1 MVGFYINRAYNQ
13 EVMKLI
19 DYLSQAE
26 AKGQAIGHFNV
37 SNLEML
43 KAVWLAASELSLP
56 VIVGVSEGER
66 DFIGIK
72 QIADLVKGLRQEHNY
87 PIFLNADHTY
97 SLNRIK
103 EVVAAGYDSV
113 IFDGSNLPIE
123 ENIKITKQVV
133 DYVKDNNPDIL
144 VEGELGYIGASSKI
158 LDELPTD
165 VDLSPTAL
173 PTDQDAREYVLATG
187 VDLLSPAVGNIHG
200 MLKNSVNPHLV
211 IEKIS
216 SIRQAVDIPLVLH
229 GGSGISDDDFIK
241 AIKAGISQIHIST
254 EMRIAYR
261 DALRKSLQDN
271 PDELAPYRLL
281 KPTVAEVYKVVKRRL
296 ELFAN
301 LI

>member
-1 MVGFYINRAYNQ
+1 M
-13 EVMKLI
+13 MKLI
-19 DYLSQAE
+19 DYLKEAE
-26 AKGQAIGHFNV
+26 DKRQAIGHFNI

-66 DFIGIK
+66 DFIGVK
-72 QIADLVKGLRQEHNY
+72 QVADMVKSLRQEHNY

-97 SLNRIK
+97 SLDRIK

-113 IFDGSNLPIE
+113 IFDSSNLPVE
-123 ENIKITKQVV
+123 ENIKLTKQVV
-133 DYVKDNNPDIL
+133 DYVKNNNPDIL

-158 LDELPTD
+158 LEELPQD

-173 PTDQDAREYVLATG
+173 PTADDARQYVLATG

-200 MLKNSVNPHLV
+200 MLKNSVNPKL
-211 IEKIS
+211 
-216 SIRQAVDIPLVLH
+216 SIDNILSIKKAVNVPLVLH
-229 GGSGISDDDFIK
+229 GGSGISDDDFVK

-281 KPTVAEVYKVVKRRL
+281 KPTVVEVQKVVRRRL
-296 ELFAN
+296 QLFAS
-301 LI
+301 LV

>member
-1 MVGFYINRAYNQ
+1 M
-13 EVMKLI
+13 MKLI
-19 DYLSQAE
+19 DYLKEAE
-26 AKGQAIGHFNV
+26 DKRQAIGHFNI

-66 DFIGIK
+66 DFIGVK
-72 QIADLVKGLRQEHNY
+72 QVADMVKSLRQEHNY

-97 SLNRIK
+97 SLDRIK
-103 EVVAAGYDSV
+103 EVVATGYDSV
-113 IFDGSNLPIE
+113 IFDSSNLPVE
-123 ENIKITKQVV
+123 ENIKLTKQVV
-133 DYVKDNNPDIL
+133 DYVKNNNPDIL

-158 LDELPTD
+158 LEELPQD

-173 PTDQDAREYVLATG
+173 PTADDARQYVLATG

-200 MLKNSVNPHLV
+200 MLKNSVNPKL
-211 IEKIS
+211 
-216 SIRQAVDIPLVLH
+216 SIDNILSIKKAVNVPLVLH
-229 GGSGISDDDFIK
+229 GGSGISDDDFVK

-281 KPTVAEVYKVVKRRL
+281 KPTVVEVQKVVRRRL
-296 ELFAN
+296 QLFAS
-301 LI
+301 LV